1 LIDIRLLYCRQTA
14 TATSYNDLHKVGI
27 GIIVPFRRY

>member
-14 TATSYNDLHKVGI
+14 TATSYNVLHEVG
-27 GIIVPFRRY
+27 YAKTSQ